1 MCGIV
6 GYVGKAG
13 ASSVIMDC
21 LRRLE
26 YRGYDS
32 AGLSVL
38 NGDLQTYKTAGSI
51 GELDKV
57 LPAEIE
63 GNVGIGHTRWAT
75 HGIPNDVNAHPH
87 CSSDIVVVHN
97 GIIENYLKLQEWLE
111 DKGYEFVSDTDT
123 EVIAH
128 LVHFYSNSLDLFEAV
143 RKSMAVLEG
152 SYAIAVMSKNDP
164 DTLIAARKDSPLIVG
179 LGENEFFTSS
189 DATAFMSHTRNV
201 VFVDDRELVK
211 LTPEKVEFYDME
223 GQLLEKQVSTIDWDV
238 EMAEKSGYAHF
249 MLKEIHEQTRSLQK
263 TFAGKLSELEGNV
276 QLPELKLTDE
286 QIRNIGRV
294 EIIAC
299 GTSWNAGLFGKY
311 LLEGLAGIHT
321 DVSAASE
328 FRYRDPV
335 MDCNTLTIAITQ
347 SGETADTLAAIRN
360 VAQYESSTIAITN
373 VVGSTITREADNVV
387 YTHAGPEI
395 GVAAT
400 KTFTAQLIALYLL
413 AVHLGRRRNYL
424 LPDEAK
430 AIIKN
435 LKELPGNVQQV
446 LNQRDI
452 IRKYAVRYAANR
464 DYYFIGR
471 GLNYPAALEAALK
484 LKEISYIHAE
494 GYAAGELKHGPLAL
508 LENGTPVVAIV
519 TKNRTYEKM
528 LSNIK
533 EVKARGAEVIAV
545 ADAGDREIGKYAD
558 IVIPVPVTNPLLSP
572 VLSSVALQLLAYYT
586 ALEKGCEI
594 DKPRN
599 LAKSVTV
606 E

>member
-6 GYVGKAG
+6 GYVGKSG

-32 AGLSVL
+32 AGLSIL
-38 NGDLQTYKTAGSI
+38 NSNLQTYKTAGSI
-51 GELDKV
+51 GELYKV

-63 GNVGIGHTRWAT
+63 GNIGIGHTRWAT
-75 HGIPNDVNAHPH
+75 HGIPNDINAHPH

-111 DKGYEFVSDTDT
+111 DEGYEFVSDTDT

-143 RKSMAVLEG
+143 RKSMTVLEG

-189 DATAFMSHTRNV
+189 DATAFVAHTRNV
-201 VFVDDRELVK
+201 VFVDDREIVK
-211 LTPEKVEFYDME
+211 LTPEKVDFYDME

-249 MLKEIHEQTRSLQK
+249 MLKEIHEQTRCLQK

-276 QLPELKLTDE
+276 QLPELNLTDD

-311 LLEGLAGIHT
+311 LLEGLACIHT
-321 DVSAASE
+321 GVSAASE

-373 VVGSTITREADNVV
+373 VVGSTITREAENVV

-452 IRKYAVRYAANR
+452 IRKYAARYAANR

-519 TKNRTYEKM
+519 TKGRTYEKM

-558 IVIPVPVTNPLLSP
+558 IVIPVPATNPLLSP